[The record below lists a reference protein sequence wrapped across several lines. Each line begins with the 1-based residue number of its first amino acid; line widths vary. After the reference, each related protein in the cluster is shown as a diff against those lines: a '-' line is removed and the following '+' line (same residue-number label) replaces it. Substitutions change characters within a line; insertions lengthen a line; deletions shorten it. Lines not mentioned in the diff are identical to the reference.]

1 MCYLGMEDGVSIP
14 ALCAGFGGAGSH
26 LEELAPCSA
35 RQSSMLDLSIIPQR
49 LSNSPLAN
57 VPASP
62 VGCFSAAQDRFKQKQ
77 GQR

>member
-1 MCYLGMEDGVSIP
+1 MCYLGMEEGVSIP

-26 LEELAPCSA
+26 FEELAPCSA
-35 RQSSMLDLSIIPQR
+35 RQSSMLDLTIIPQR
-49 LSNSPLAN
+49 LSDSPLAN
-57 VPASP
+57 VP